1 MATVFFVRS
10 ETPMRVITFAC
21 QKGAAGKTT
30 LVGHVGVQ
38 AELAGNGPVVLLDTD
53 QQGALAEWWNSRE
66 PERPAFAHAVIDQL
80 AETVAQLREMGF
92 GLCIIDSASAISPA
106 VEQVIAVSDLVV
118 IPCRPSPHDLRAAT
132 KTIDLVDS
140 LGKQKV
146 FVLNGATEGD
156 RLTDEARAVLSQA
169 GPVSPVAIYNH
180 PDYADSMFDGLTVM
194 ETAPDGEC
202 AREVGELWNVL
213 SGMLDQTAPRVTG
226 GPFTTQR
233 GASA

>member
-1 MATVFFVRS
+1 
-10 ETPMRVITFAC
+10 MRVITFAC

-53 QQGALAEWWNSRE
+53 QQGALAEWWNTRE
-66 PERPAFAHAVIDQL
+66 PEQPAFAHAVIDQL
-80 AETVAQLREMGF
+80 AETVGQLRELGF

-106 VEQVIAVSDLVV
+106 VEQVIAISDLVV

-132 KTIDLVDS
+132 KTIDLVDN
-140 LGKQKV
+140 LGKPKV
-146 FVLNGATEGD
+146 FVLNGATKGD
-156 RLTDEARAVLSQA
+156 RLTDEARAVLAEA
-169 GPVSPVAIYNH
+169 GPVSPVALNNH

-202 AREVGELWNVL
+202 AREVADLWSFL
-213 SGMLDQTAPRVTG
+213 SNILDQSPVPTTSDTFA
-226 GPFTTQR
+226 TQR